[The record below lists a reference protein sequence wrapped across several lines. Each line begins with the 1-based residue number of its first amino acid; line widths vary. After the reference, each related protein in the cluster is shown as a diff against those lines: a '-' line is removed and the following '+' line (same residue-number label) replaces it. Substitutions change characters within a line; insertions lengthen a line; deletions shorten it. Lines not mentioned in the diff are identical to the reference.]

1 MVLKR
6 TAPVVIWF
14 VAVSALSC
22 FAADPLVGR
31 WEGTVH
37 IPGNE
42 LTLVIDLASDTTGA
56 WTGSVI
62 VPGLDIKGLAVK
74 DLVAKV
80 PDLSF
85 GIKMGAAGGLEA
97 TFKGHV
103 NGDGKLTGDFTQ
115 AGNTAPVELKQVG
128 PAQVEF
134 PPRSTPLASNV
145 QGEWQGQYELLGY
158 SRQVTLKLF
167 NKGEAAP
174 TAEFVVVGKR
184 VNNLPVDRITQ
195 EGTLLTVYSHETGIT
210 LEGRL
215 SKDTNE
221 IRGSISQ
228 GSMEAPLTLRR
239 K

>member
-6 TAPVVIWF
+6 G
-14 VAVSALSC
+14 AVGIAFLAALTMRC
-22 FAADPLVGR
+22 FSADPLVGR
-31 WEGTVH
+31 WEGPIHV
-37 IPGNE
+37 PGNE
-42 LTLVIDLASDTTGA
+42 LTLVVDLASDSAGA

-62 VPGLDIKGLAVK
+62 LPGLDIKGLPVK
-74 DLVAKV
+74 DLVAKG

-85 GIKMGAAGGLEA
+85 AIKSGAAGGLEA

-103 NGDGKLTGDFTQ
+103 DADGKMTGEFTE

-128 PAQVEF
+128 QAQVEF
-134 PPRSTPLASNV
+134 PPRSTPLTSNL

-167 NKGEAAP
+167 SKGEAAP

-184 VNNLPVDRITQ
+184 VNNLPVDRVTQ
-195 EGTLLTVYSHETGIT
+195 EGAFLTVYSHETGIT
-210 LEGRL
+210 LEGRFL
-215 SKDTNE
+215 KDTNE

-228 GSMEAPLTLRR
+228 GTLEAPLTLKR